1 MSARWRH
8 HNIDI
13 GMHRWRRLYTPL
25 EIVLATVCYFH
36 EAQVVAK
43 NSSKQL
49 IRLLDDIVPFH
60 LDFTVYTTL
69 CLTAPIS
76 VSVIDMTALV
86 RNANLWT
93 DLGTIR
99 QHRTTTKLRIHNS
112 TYIAEPTSK
121 LRGIFPCPVAN
132 GIEIKRKT
140 RHAARTASTC
150 FRTSTTLFERWRHI
164 ASTLIEMSIRYAKT
178 VAVLR

>member
-1 MSARWRH
+1 
-8 HNIDI
+8 
-13 GMHRWRRLYTPL
+13 MHRWRRLYTPL

-36 EAQVVAK
+36 EAQVEAN

-49 IRLLDDIVPFH
+49 ICLLDDIVPFH
-60 LDFTVYTTL
+60 LDSTVYTTL

-76 VSVIDMTALV
+76 MGPWHWNNLTWFVSVMGMTALV

-93 DLGTIR
+93 DLGTVR

-112 TYIAEPTSK
+112 IYIAEPTSK
-121 LRGIFPCPVAN
+121 GYIALPGSQH
-132 GIEIKRKT
+132 GIEIKRNT

-150 FRTSTTLFERWRHI
+150 FGTSTTLFERWRHI
-164 ASTLIEMSIRYAKT
+164 ASTLIEMSIM
-178 VAVLR
+178 LC

>member
-1 MSARWRH
+1 
-8 HNIDI
+8 
-13 GMHRWRRLYTPL
+13 MHRWRRLYTPL

-36 EAQVVAK
+36 EAQAVAK

-49 IRLLDDIVPFH
+49 ICLLDVIVPFH

-76 VSVIDMTALV
+76 MGPWHWNNLTWFVSVMDMTALV

-93 DLGTIR
+93 ELGTVR
-99 QHRTTTKLRIHNS
+99 QHRTTTKRISQPNFA
-112 TYIAEPTSK
+112 YITQPISRSLTV
-121 LRGIFPCPVAN
+121 RGIFPCPVAN
-132 GIEIKRKT
+132 GIEIKRNT

-150 FRTSTTLFERWRHI
+150 FGTSTILLERWRHI
-164 ASTLIEMSIRYAKT
+164 ASTLIEMSIDYT
-178 VAVLR
+178 LC

>member
-1 MSARWRH
+1 
-8 HNIDI
+8 
-13 GMHRWRRLYTPL
+13 MHRWRRLYTPL

-49 IRLLDDIVPFH
+49 ICLLDDIVPFH

-76 VSVIDMTALV
+76 MGPWHWNNWTWFVSVMDMTALV
-86 RNANLWT
+86 AEMRICGPIWAR
-93 DLGTIR
+93 LGNII
-99 QHRTTTKLRIHNS
+99 QQPNFA
-112 TYIAEPTSK
+112 YITQPISRS
-121 LRGIFPCPVAN
+121 LPVRDIFPCPVAN

-150 FRTSTTLFERWRHI
+150 FGTSTTLFERWRHI
-164 ASTLIEMSIRYAKT
+164 ASTLC
-178 VAVLR
+178 